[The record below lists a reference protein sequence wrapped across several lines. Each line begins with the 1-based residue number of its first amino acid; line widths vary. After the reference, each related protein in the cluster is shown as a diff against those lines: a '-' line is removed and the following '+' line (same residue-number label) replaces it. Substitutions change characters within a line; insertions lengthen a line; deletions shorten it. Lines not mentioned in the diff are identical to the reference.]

1 MTQETEAVQPN
12 NEQAESTTAE
22 INETVETKTAQEI
35 KEMKFTQE
43 QLDKVI
49 SSRLEAERRKYEKK
63 LQEEEKQ
70 RAEIIKQKQLE
81 EAKTKQDLEKIM
93 QERLKE
99 KEEELSRYKNQIKKE
114 KVDNSILS
122 VASSN
127 NAISPAQVVALLK
140 DEVKYTDDGR
150 IEVVDNNSNVRYN
163 AKGELL
169 TIEDRVKEFL
179 DSNPHFRKGSLSG
192 SGSQNAI
199 GGKTVKPF
207 NLQDLDLTK
216 PEDRKAYAEYRKKR
230 DSGAVEIN
238 LKQ

>member
-1 MTQETEAVQPN
+1 MSEENTNVAPEVATEVK
-12 NEQAESTTAE
+12 EEVK
-22 INETVETKTAQEI
+22 VETPEQKT
-35 KEMKFTQE
+35 FTQE
-43 QLDKVI
+43 QIDNIIKT
-49 SSRLEAERRKYEKK
+49 RLEAEKSKYEKK
-63 LQEEEKQ
+63 LQEEESQK
-70 RAEIIKQKQLE
+70 AELLKEQQLK
-81 EAKTKQDLEKIM
+81 EAKSKADIEKIM
-93 QERLKE
+93 QERLSE
-99 KEEELSRYKNQIKKE
+99 KDSELQRVKDQIKKE

-127 NAISPAQVVALLK
+127 KAISPAQVVALLK

-163 AKGELL
+163 ANGELL

-179 DSNPHFRKGSLSG
+179 DSNPHFRQGSLSG
-192 SGSQNAI
+192 SGSQSAI

>member
-12 NEQAESTTAE
+12 NEQ
-22 INETVETKTAQEI
+22 VETP
-35 KEMKFTQE
+35 KEEVKVDAPKQQTFTQE
-43 QLDKVI
+43 QLDNIIKT
-49 SSRLEAERRKYEKK
+49 RLESEKNKYEKK

-70 RAEIIKQKQLE
+70 KAEILKQKQLE

-93 QERLKE
+93 QERLSE
-99 KEEELSRYKNQIKKE
+99 KDSELQRVKDQIKKE

-127 NAISPAQVVALLK
+127 KAISPAQVVALLK

-163 AKGELL
+163 ANGELL

-179 DSNPHFRKGSLSG
+179 DSNPHFRQGSLSG
-192 SGSQNAI
+192 SGSQSAI

-216 PEDRKAYAEYRKKR
+216 PEDRKAYQEYRKKR

-238 LKQ
+238 LK

>member
-1 MTQETEAVQPN
+1 MSEEQTNVAQETVA
-12 NEQAESTTAE
+12 T
-22 INETVETKTAQEI
+22 ETPKEEVKVEETKTNT
-35 KEMKFTQE
+35 FTQE
-43 QLDKVI
+43 QLDNIIK
-49 SSRLEAERRKYEKK
+49 SRLEAEQRKYEKK

-70 RAEIIKQKQLE
+70 KAEILKQKQLE

-93 QERLKE
+93 QERLQE
-99 KEEELSRYKNQIKKE
+99 KEQELVRYKNQIKKE

-122 VASSN
+122 VASNN
-127 NAISPAQVVALLK
+127 NAVSPSQVVALLK

-150 IEVVDNNSNVRYN
+150 IEVVDNHSNVRYN

-192 SGSQNAI
+192 SGSQSAV

-207 NLQDLDLTK
+207 NIQDLDLTK

-238 LKQ
+238 LNK